1 MATKLFRQE
10 VIEAGRDR
18 LTGTVVAATPP
29 GSRLYTIV
37 IAAVVALLVI
47 LLSVGQYATRV
58 TVRGIIA
65 NGGGIARVHP
75 PGPSEV
81 VQVHVAEGAHVERG
95 AALV

>member
-29 GSRLYTIV
+29 GSRLYTFV
-37 IAAVVALLVI
+37 LAAVGAALVALLV
-47 LLSVGQYATRV
+47 LGQYATRV
-58 TVRGIIA
+58 SVKGVVA

-75 PGPSEV
+75 P
-81 VQVHVAEGAHVERG
+81 
-95 AALV
+95 AAA